1 MAVWKIDLDAS
12 EEKALATILACADL
26 TPATPSRAVGM
37 ALMIYAGDAE
47 FPHADDEIH
56 AENERWGDP
65 PLLDRESHKMLSEMR
80 ERMGVT
86 SRKAIKWGL
95 KFYADKIDL
104 YAPDRPNRRELY
116 RRIMSKSYDEDN
128 ERSVREINLDDDAE
142 KSMASLLARMDLT
155 PSQVVGIALKTY
167 AGEAE
172 LEFAA
177 DGERAAKGDYGSP
190 PLLDRE
196 SEKILLIM
204 RERTGLS
211 DAQAIKAGLKIY
223 ADRIGLYAPDK
234 PNRRE
239 AYRELYRKMDLG
251 PGGYSEPERSLDGE
265 DANGEKPLGGA
276 RADVG
281 EIIRAKFE
289 RERELNREFYP
300 R

>member
-1 MAVWKIDLDAS
+1 MAVWKINLDADA
-12 EEKALATILACADL
+12 EKALATVLVCADL
-26 TPATPSRAVGM
+26 TPSTPSRAVGM

-47 FPHADDEIH
+47 FPHAEDEIE

-65 PLLDRESHKMLSEMR
+65 PLLDRESRKMLSEMR
-80 ERMGVT
+80 ERIGVT

-104 YAPDRPNRRELY
+104 YACDRPNRRELY
-116 RRIMSKSYDEDN
+116 RRIMSKSYGADN
-128 ERSVREINLDDDAE
+128 ERGVIVVRKINLDDDAE
-142 KSMASLLARMDLT
+142 KSMASVLARTGLT
-155 PSQVVGIALKTY
+155 PSQAVCIALKIY

-204 RERTGLS
+204 RERTDLS
-211 DAQAIKAGLKIY
+211 DVQAIKAGLKIY

-239 AYRELYRKMDLG
+239 AYREAYRKMDLG
-251 PGGYSEPERSLDGE
+251 PGGYAVAPAK
-265 DANGEKPLGGA
+265 DAKNVVA
-276 RADVG
+276 
-281 EIIRAKFE
+281 EIIRKKFE

>member
-1 MAVWKIDLDAS
+1 MAVWKIDLDADA
-12 EEKALATILACADL
+12 EKALATILACADL
-26 TPATPSRAVGM
+26 TPATPARAVGM

-47 FPHADDEIH
+47 FPHAEDEIQ

-65 PLLDRESHKMLSEMR
+65 PLLDRESHKILSKMR
-80 ERMGVT
+80 ERMGMT

-95 KFYADKIDL
+95 KLYADKIDL

-116 RRIMSKSYDEDN
+116 RRIMSKSYDENN

-196 SEKILLIM
+196 SEKILLKM
-204 RERTGLS
+204 RERTSLS
-211 DAQAIKAGLKIY
+211 DVQAIKAGLKIY
-223 ADRIGLYAPDK
+223 ADRIGLYAPNK

-251 PGGYSEPERSLDGE
+251 PGGYAEPERSSDGA
-265 DANGEKPLGGA
+265 DANGEKPLGGS

>member
-26 TPATPSRAVGM
+26 TPATPARAVGM
-37 ALMIYAGDAE
+37 AVMIYAGDAE
-47 FPHADDEIH
+47 FPHAEDETQ
-56 AENERWGDP
+56 AENENWGDP
-65 PLLDRESHKMLSEMR
+65 PLLDRESHKILSKMR
-80 ERMGVT
+80 ERMGMT

-95 KFYADKIDL
+95 KLYADKIDL

-128 ERSVREINLDDDAE
+128 EREVIVVRKINLDADAE

-204 RERTGLS
+204 RERTSLS

-239 AYRELYRKMDLG
+239 AYREVYRKMDLG
-251 PGGYSEPERSLDGE
+251 PGGYAVAPAK
-265 DANGEKPLGGA
+265 DAKTA
-276 RADVG
+276 VA
-281 EIIRAKFE
+281 EIIRKKFE
-289 RERELNREFYP
+289 SERES
-300 R
+300 